1 MKQWLLSSDK
11 IFLSGKSHACC
22 HIPRQM
28 CSLGPHILNDTDQ
41 GESVHVMDKVD
52 YRRTSKRYS
61 QTNTELVKLVMRGI
75 RSQTML
81 AAYYASKTTS
91 DRNEQLS
98 PPKYRLI
105 RTIENSFMRFER
117 ITKLWLFESNDVE
130 LCPLLLARSSL
141 TSLFVEFANR
151 SDDNRDVIVDLMKVN
166 NSEYCMCMSKGIS
179 FVTDERDSGMKTFR
193 VYATLD
199 FADNKPRFDLL
210 KCVLLMITAR
220 KRCVLAKYLAY
231 LQFLKKQR
239 ARRQS
244 DLYC

>member
-1 MKQWLLSSDK
+1 VSSCFLLLLDRLLGGGEGEAPFLPFPFGLAFCMTAIIEACWCVRLTTVPLDIRKMKEIQNVMNTSHTRLQELFNMKQWLLSSDK

-91 DRNEQLS
+91 DHNEQLS

-105 RTIENSFMRFER
+105 RIIENSFMRFER
-117 ITKLWLFESNDVE
+117 ITKSCAKEF
-130 LCPLLLARSSL
+130 LCYR
-141 TSLFVEFANR
+141 
-151 SDDNRDVIVDLMKVN
+151 
-166 NSEYCMCMSKGIS
+166 
-179 FVTDERDSGMKTFR
+179 
-193 VYATLD
+193 
-199 FADNKPRFDLL
+199 
-210 KCVLLMITAR
+210 R
-220 KRCVLAKYLAY
+220 KRQWNENFSSVRYPGL
-231 LQFLKKQR
+231 
-239 ARRQS
+239 RR
-244 DLYC
+244 